1 MTSEEGYMRDSDS
14 GGIQS
19 SASREKLQRIDPSSH
34 SIYGN
39 TQPFFDLLTGACFV
53 VQQRSKVVNTAKSEQ
68 EDSAWLFIWFWLDAW
83 WNPSLWN
90 LCVPVN
96 SAHGYVAVNSRDLTN
111 PKIREWSEGLAFV
124 PVFVAAIKKQ
134 APRLLPKVVRKHC
147 SRPPFTDMTLLIKV
161 KKQFH

>member
-90 LCVPVN
+90 LFVPVN
-96 SAHGYVAVNSRDLTN
+96 SAHGYVAVNSRDLTS
-111 PKIREWSEGLAFV
+111 PKIREWSEGLAFA
-124 PVFVAAIKKQ
+124 PVFVAAIKNKPHVSFQ
-134 APRLLPKVVRKHC
+134 KLLESIVPGLHSLIWHC
-147 SRPPFTDMTLLIKV
+147 
-161 KKQFH
+161 